1 MAHIHYDFSLVV
13 GSVIVAVLACYFAVS
28 IEQSLFRGLGQK
40 YEKTLLV
47 ISGCMLGAAIWCMHF
62 VGMLACHLPAD
73 YSFDYGLTFLSYV
86 IAFIASTFAVWL
98 TTRAT
103 LPFLRL
109 VLGAVLMGLGIAGM
123 HYTGIMGL
131 VIDHHNV
138 YYDPLLVIFSV
149 LIAIGGSGLTFWLT
163 FKYKN
168 AVHKMLHIKASIALM
183 MALTIVGM
191 HYTGMAS
198 AAFYSIGADQLA
210 SNYQNG
216 QGLILFS
223 IIFVSSL
230 ILVAAFTVAVL
241 EQRLEARN
249 RQLSKANREL
259 ANQAVQDN
267 LTKLPNR
274 LFLAEYSHL
283 LFTEHRYRDDKIAL
297 LYIDLDR
304 FKAVNDVFGHHVG
317 DQLLVQLA
325 TRIQRIL
332 AENQK
337 LLRIGSDEFLMVLET
352 ASIEQAIEKSEQ
364 VLRLIQDSFLIA
376 GKEINI
382 SSSIGIAMYPDH
394 GNNLQDLLINADAAM
409 LMSKYQGR
417 NTYSVFSYSVDQ
429 QEAKSQTKLINDL
442 YKAVE
447 EQQFILFYQPK
458 FTTKSHEICGV
469 EALIRWNHPSLG
481 LLTPNMFITGAEKTG
496 LIIQM
501 GYWALE
507 QACKQIQIWEK
518 NDTNY
523 FPLAVNLS
531 AVQFEHKHLFSTLER
546 LFDKYQIN
554 PNHLAIEITES
565 TAMHHIDASIRSFER
580 LRQMGIKLAIDDFGT
595 GHSSFLYLKNL
606 PVDELKIDREFI
618 RDLSVGSKD
627 EIILESI
634 IQLAIK
640 LGLVVTAEGVETPSQ
655 ADILTRL
662 GCQQLQGYLLGMP
675 VNVDRLEKS
684 KYALPI

>member
-1 MAHIHYDFSLVV
+1 M
-13 GSVIVAVLACYFAVS
+13 
-28 IEQSLFRGLGQK
+28 
-40 YEKTLLV
+40 
-47 ISGCMLGAAIWCMHF
+47 
-62 VGMLACHLPAD
+62 
-73 YSFDYGLTFLSYV
+73 
-86 IAFIASTFAVWL
+86 
-98 TTRAT
+98 
-103 LPFLRL
+103 
-109 VLGAVLMGLGIAGM
+109 
-123 HYTGIMGL
+123 
-131 VIDHHNV
+131 
-138 YYDPLLVIFSV
+138 
-149 LIAIGGSGLTFWLT
+149 
-163 FKYKN
+163 
-168 AVHKMLHIKASIALM
+168 
-183 MALTIVGM
+183 
-191 HYTGMAS
+191 
-198 AAFYSIGADQLA
+198 
-210 SNYQNG
+210 
-216 QGLILFS
+216 
-223 IIFVSSL
+223 
-230 ILVAAFTVAVL
+230 
-241 EQRLEARN
+241 
-249 RQLSKANREL
+249 
-259 ANQAVQDN
+259 
-267 LTKLPNR
+267 
-274 LFLAEYSHL
+274 
-283 LFTEHRYRDDKIAL
+283 
-297 LYIDLDR
+297 
-304 FKAVNDVFGHHVG
+304 
-317 DQLLVQLA
+317 QLA

-364 VLRLIQDSFLIA
+364 VLRLIQDSFQIA

>member
-1 MAHIHYDFSLVV
+1 MAHIYYDFSLVV

-98 TTRAT
+98 TTRTT

-149 LIAIGGSGLTFWLT
+149 LIAISGSGLTFWLT

-249 RQLSKANREL
+249 KQLSKANREL

-283 LFTEHRYRDDKIAL
+283 LFTEHRYRDDKIAF

-507 QACKQIQIWEK
+507 QACKQIQIWER

-531 AVQFEHKHLFSTLER
+531 AVQFEHKHLFSTLDR

-675 VNVDRLEKS
+675 VNVERLEKS